1 MYILFARDVENN
13 HVIPCEEERDQDFT
27 SHCEDCLMLFMCAC
41 GVCDCVC
48 VCVCVCT
55 CAHAQ
60 LCPTVTPV
68 GCNLPRL
75 LCPWNF
81 PDKNTGMGCQF
92 LLQGIF
98 LTQGLNPCL
107 LRLLHWQADSL
118 PLHHLGSFF
127 HIYLIYC
134 SMQLIFSVNTQIIW
148 PSNFVPTF
156 HKQVYKGLARNVL
169 SPSSPQPHRP
179 QATPS
184 LEAPSQLWLPPF
196 ILSQGLFFP
205 PLRGRR
211 LPASHNLMYT
221 THTSVDLF
229 TV

>member
-1 MYILFARDVENN
+1 MCVHKRARSAVSN
-13 HVIPCEEERDQDFT
+13 
-27 SHCEDCLMLFMCAC
+27 S
-41 GVCDCVC
+41 
-48 VCVCVCT
+48 
-55 CAHAQ
+55 
-60 LCPTVTPV
+60 VTPV

-107 LRLLHWQADSL
+107 LCLLHWQADSL

-148 PSNFVPTF
+148 PSNFVPSF
-156 HKQVYKGLARNVL
+156 HRQVYKGLARNVL
-169 SPSSPQPHRP
+169 GPSSSQPHRP

-184 LEAPSQLWLPPF
+184 LEAPSQHWLPPF
-196 ILSQGLFFP
+196 ILSQGLFFS

-221 THTSVDLF
+221 THTRQLTCLLSRLHNVLCASREHICF
-229 TV
+229 TPHWISFQC